1 MNFLKKKLFLTWC
14 KNFTY
19 IKSLASVSLLRMNI
33 CFFLTYPK
41 IKHMQQTM
49 ENEIP
54 ERTDVEMNAASNS
67 VDAEDFMQELLGTV
81 GIRSK

>member
-1 MNFLKKKLFLTWC
+1 
-14 KNFTY
+14 
-19 IKSLASVSLLRMNI
+19 
-33 CFFLTYPK
+33 
-41 IKHMQQTM
+41 MQQTM

-67 VDAEDFMQELLGTV
+67 VDAEDFMHELLGTV